1 MFTPFLEGLTLKSRE
16 FPFLAFVGR
25 SEASEE
31 RVCEGNSYLF
41 VQIPVIDKKA
51 NPLVLL
57 HTLDP
62 LGLVRRVLGN

>member
-1 MFTPFLEGLTLKSRE
+1 MFAPFLEGFPFKSGE
-16 FPFLAFVGR
+16 FPFLAFVG
-25 SEASEE
+25 SPEAPGE

-41 VQIPVIDKKA
+41 IQIHRINKA

>member
-1 MFTPFLEGLTLKSRE
+1 MFAPFLEGFPFKSGE
-16 FPFLAFVGR
+16 FPFLAFVGG
-25 SEASEE
+25 SKTPTE
-31 RVCEGNSYLF
+31 RVGEGNSYLII
-41 VQIPVIDKKA
+41 QIHGINKA